1 MNIGQP
7 IAHSRITG
15 RPAGTGADGVF
26 RAEDT
31 RARRTV
37 SLRILTA
44 GTGSGSGLPGRVLAD
59 ARVAS
64 GLDHP
69 NIPSVHEILETDD
82 ALVLV
87 LPWYDGESLRAKIA
101 RGPMRVEAAISIARQ
116 LAEGLAS
123 AHAAGIL
130 HRRLHPGSL
139 HITAD
144 GIVKIMDFGVAE
156 LSGESG
162 GATSSAGAAYLAPEQ
177 LRGRE
182 VDGRTDVWAFGVIL
196 FEMLTGRLP
205 YGGRTPATVHHAIL
219 KEEPADPAGL
229 RTDLPGSLASLCRS
243 CLNKNPSGRP
253 QSMEDVLSL
262 LGHWPFD
269 LAAITA
275 SDPSRVRGRHIA
287 LMVAVL
293 VLIAGGL
300 VFVLRSCQ
308 E

>member
-1 MNIGQP
+1 MNIGQKV
-7 IAHSRITG
+7 AHYRITG
-15 RPAGTGADGVF
+15 RPAGSQAEEVY
-26 RAEDT
+26 RAEDI

-44 GTGSGSGLPGRVLAD
+44 GAGSGSGLPGRVLAD

-69 NIPSVHEILETDD
+69 NISSLHEIFETDD

-130 HRRLHPGSL
+130 HRCLHPGSL
-139 HITAD
+139 HVTAD

-156 LSGESG
+156 LSGESAG
-162 GATSSAGAAYLAPEQ
+162 TMSPSAAPYLAPEQ

-205 YGGRTPATVHHAIL
+205 FGGDTPAMVHRAIL
-219 KEEPADPAGL
+219 REEPADPAGL
-229 RTDLPGSLASLCRS
+229 RKDIPGSLASLCRN

-253 QSMEDVLSL
+253 QSMEDVMSL

-275 SDPSRVRGRHIA
+275 SDPSRLRGRHIA
-287 LMVAVL
+287 LIVAIL
-293 VLIAGGL
+293 VLSAGGL
-300 VFVLRSCQ
+300 VFALRGCQ
-308 E
+308 A